1 MTHGGGS
8 ERQGEIIAF
17 AKQVIDAEIAGM
29 AAVRDRLGAEFEKA
43 LQLVMECQGKVIFTG
58 IGKSGHIGRKLSATF
73 ASTGTPA
80 FFVHADE
87 ALHGDSGMVE
97 ARDLVFA
104 ISNSGETAELLAF
117 VQIIKKIGAPII
129 AMTAGLDSTLA
140 KAAVV
145 TLDISVPKE
154 ADPYDIVPSASVA
167 ATLALGDALAIAAMK
182 LRGFGKDDFAVF
194 HPGGAL
200 GAMLLGNG

>member
-1 MTHGGGS
+1 MTHGGI
-8 ERQGEIIAF
+8 ERQGDVVAF
-17 AKQVIDAEIAGM
+17 ARQVIDAEIAGM

-58 IGKSGHIGRKLSATF
+58 IGKSGHIGRKLAATF

-140 KAAVV
+140 KAAGV

-167 ATLALGDALAIAAMK
+167 ATLALGDALAISAMK

>member
-1 MTHGGGS
+1 MTHGGI
-8 ERQGEIIAF
+8 ERQGDVVAF
-17 AKQVIDAEIAGM
+17 ARQVIDAEIAGM

-58 IGKSGHIGRKLSATF
+58 IGKSGHIGRKLAATF

-117 VQIIKKIGAPII
+117 VQIIKKIGTPII

-140 KAAVV
+140 KAAGV

-167 ATLALGDALAIAAMK
+167 ATLALGDALAISAMK

>member
-1 MTHGGGS
+1 MTLNR
-8 ERQGEIIAF
+8 EKNFNVIELARQAMN
-17 AKQVIDAEIAGM
+17 AEIAGIE
-29 AAVRDRLGAEFEKA
+29 AVRDRLDQSFEKA
-43 LQLVMECQGKVIFTG
+43 VSLVLECRGKVIFTG
-58 IGKSGHIGRKLSATF
+58 IGKSGHIGRKLAATF

-117 VQIIKKIGAPII
+117 VGILKKIGAPII
-129 AMTAGLDSTLA
+129 AMTAGVDSTLA

-154 ADPYDIVPSASVA
+154 ADPHDIVPTTSAA
-167 ATLALGDALAIAAMK
+167 ATLALGDALAVVVMQH
-182 LRGFGKDDFAVF
+182 RGFGKGDFAVF

-200 GAMLLGNG
+200 GAMLLGETG